1 MTLSKLSEKCK
12 ACPKVDSCDHKKM
25 CACIELSTNMR
36 ASSEQTASISL
47 SAPILR
53 ERIGSPLSPFAYKD
67 ELEKALN
74 DAYFGAWNRR
84 ANDADLCKRYTYQ
97 P

>member
-12 ACPKVDSCDHKKM
+12 ACPKVDTCDHKRMELCALAELPPKM
-25 CACIELSTNMR
+25 CVDAGQI
-36 ASSEQTASISL
+36 ASVSA

-53 ERIGSPLSPFAYKD
+53 ERIDSPLSPFAYRD

-74 DAYFGAWNRR
+74 EAHFGNRFMMYG
-84 ANDADLCKRYTYQ
+84 A
-97 P
+97 

>member
-12 ACPKVDSCDHKKM
+12 ACPKVDSCDYKKM
-25 CACIELSTNMR
+25 ELCALAELPTN
-36 ASSEQTASISL
+36 ACANAEPTASA

-53 ERIGSPLSPFAYKD
+53 ERIDSPLSPFAYKD

-74 DAYFGAWNRR
+74 DAHFGNRFMMFGA
-84 ANDADLCKRYTYQ
+84 
-97 P
+97 